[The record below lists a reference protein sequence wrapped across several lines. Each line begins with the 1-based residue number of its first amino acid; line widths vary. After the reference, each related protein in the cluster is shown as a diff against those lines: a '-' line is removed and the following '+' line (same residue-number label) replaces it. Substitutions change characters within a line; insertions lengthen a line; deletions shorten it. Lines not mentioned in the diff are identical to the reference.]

1 MKKFI
6 YIILAAVVLLAI
18 AVFFL
23 FARAGRNT
31 ETVYLM
37 IDQDDN
43 VDSVYQKLNNEAQP
57 YSTLGLRT
65 LNGLMSYEVRTGRY
79 AVNPGMSM
87 VQLFR
92 NLRNHSQ
99 EPVRL
104 VIPEVRTLNE
114 LAGRLSQKLMLDSL
128 TLAKAF
134 ADAEVCRSVG
144 QTPATMPVL
153 FIPNTYEV
161 WWDTSLENFLN
172 RMKSERESFWTE
184 TRKAQAAKLSL
195 STEEVQTLASI
206 VDAETSYNPEKARI
220 AGLYLNRLH
229 QQMPLQSDPTVIFA
243 IGDFGIR
250 RVSNE
255 QTRYASPYNTYTN
268 QGLPPGP
275 IRIASIKGIDAVL
288 HAEEHSY
295 IYMCAKE
302 DFSGSHNFATSYA
315 EHLRNASKYT
325 EALNQRGIKK

>member
-1 MKKFI
+1 M
-6 YIILAAVVLLAI
+6 AAVVILAI

-23 FARAGRNT
+23 FAHAGRNA

-43 VDSVYQKLNNEAQP
+43 VDSVYKKLDAEAKP
-57 YSTLGLRT
+57 YTTLGLRCLT
-65 LNGLMSYEVRTGRY
+65 GIMNYEVRTGRY
-79 AVNPGMSM
+79 AVKPNMSM
-87 VQLFR
+87 IQLFR

-128 TLAKAF
+128 TLARAF
-134 ADAEVCRSVG
+134 ADANVCRSVNL
-144 QTPATMPVL
+144 TPATMPTL
-153 FIPNTYEV
+153 FIPNTYEI
-161 WWDTSLENFLN
+161 WWDTSLKNFLQ
-172 RMKSERESFWTE
+172 RMQRERESFWSDA
-184 TRKAQAAKLSL
+184 RKALAAKQSMT
-195 STEEVQTLASI
+195 TEEVQTLASI
-206 VDAETSYNPEKARI
+206 VDAETSYNLEKARI

-229 QQMPLQSDPTVIFA
+229 QQMPLQSDPTVIYA
-243 IGDFGIR
+243 IGDFDIR

-255 QTRYASPYNTYTN
+255 QTRFASSYNTYAN
-268 QGLPPGP
+268 EGLPPGP

-288 HAEEHSY
+288 HAEKHSY

-302 DFSGSHNFATSYA
+302 DFSGSHNFATTYA
-315 EHLRNASKYT
+315 EHLRNAARYT
-325 EALNQRGIKK
+325 EALNQRGIKQ